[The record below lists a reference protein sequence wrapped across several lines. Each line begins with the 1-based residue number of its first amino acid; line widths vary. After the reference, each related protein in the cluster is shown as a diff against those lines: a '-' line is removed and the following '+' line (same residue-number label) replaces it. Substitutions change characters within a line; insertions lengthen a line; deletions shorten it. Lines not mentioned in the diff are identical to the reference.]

1 MYLYAEKMICLNP
14 LHNNRKGDNQI
25 ILYNAQL
32 KLKLVEEGVLE
43 RLSQIWVFLAARV
56 CVSCNWCRI
65 GGDFLCLDNE
75 RSSPEIISHF
85 LDLGSNFDR
94 RGGEVRSWQ
103 YPDLLK
109 NIQSGCKISW
119 AAQDYPERLNFAK
132 KNTYLK
138 SYLDDNYQNGYLSSC
153 HVLSWKEIWYSS
165 VEWVAQVQHPCYQS
179 TSSSARGLTRSLHCL
194 VKPVQCL

>member
-1 MYLYAEKMICLNP
+1 MSFPVTSQASLILLIRLDLFWRPWEFFALSPGTLNCALPRGQKVRKLEYSEYSEEPMFQCIFMQKKMKCLNSL
-14 LHNNRKGDNQI
+14 LHNNRKGDNQM

-109 NIQSGCKISW
+109 NIQSDCKISW
-119 AAQDYPERLNFAK
+119 PA
-132 KNTYLK
+132 
-138 SYLDDNYQNGYLSSC
+138 
-153 HVLSWKEIWYSS
+153 
-165 VEWVAQVQHPCYQS
+165 
-179 TSSSARGLTRSLHCL
+179 
-194 VKPVQCL
+194 

>member
-1 MYLYAEKMICLNP
+1 MGIFRTEPRILKLCFAPRTDSWTIRYICRKAQVSMYLYAEKMICLNP

-94 RGGEVRSWQ
+94 RGGEVRSWPAQ
-103 YPDLLK
+103 EYPERLQ
-109 NIQSGCKISW
+109 NILILYPE
-119 AAQDYPERLNFAK
+119 DYPERLNFAK
-132 KNTYLK
+132 KIHT
-138 SYLDDNYQNGYLSSC
+138 
-153 HVLSWKEIWYSS
+153 
-165 VEWVAQVQHPCYQS
+165 
-179 TSSSARGLTRSLHCL
+179 
-194 VKPVQCL
+194 

>member
-1 MYLYAEKMICLNP
+1 MYLYAEKMICLNS
-14 LHNNRKGDNQI
+14 LHNNRKGDNQM

-109 NIQSGCKISW
+109 ISK
-119 AAQDYPERLNFAK
+119 ATPKYFGGQQFGVNMVIDMKHIYNSVF
-132 KNTYLK
+132 
-138 SYLDDNYQNGYLSSC
+138 LSSYPFDC
-153 HVLSWKEIWYSS
+153 S
-165 VEWVAQVQHPCYQS
+165 
-179 TSSSARGLTRSLHCL
+179 G
-194 VKPVQCL
+194 

>member
-1 MYLYAEKMICLNP
+1 MCLYAEKMICLNA
-14 LHNNRKGDNQI
+14 LNNNRKGDNQM

-65 GGDFLCLDNE
+65 GVDFLCLDNE

-109 NIQSGCKISW
+109 SIQSSGILCMTYQLPSFFIRAS
-119 AAQDYPERLNFAK
+119 K
-132 KNTYLK
+132 KKFVIQYYENRVFLHSLK
-138 SYLDDNYQNGYLSSC
+138 CFYWN
-153 HVLSWKEIWYSS
+153 IW
-165 VEWVAQVQHPCYQS
+165 
-179 TSSSARGLTRSLHCL
+179 
-194 VKPVQCL
+194 